1 MKSSA
6 KISFIEMTS
15 LMEKMPSYES
25 YRSDDQ
31 AAQAERSFRRALGL
45 LLRECGDHLLTIA
58 EKRSQ
63 MLSSDQETKVDAL
76 IDRIGMIFRRLDR
89 EGDVCLVG
97 HCDNTINELEELDT
111 RLILVIEKATELVR
125 RLESGTPAS
134 TWFKSEADRLS
145 RDLSAFSEMTEE
157 RNYLLGLGWESE
169 FSWNGRETL

>member
-1 MKSSA
+1 MKPSA
-6 KISFIEMTS
+6 KISFFEMTH
-15 LMEKMPSYES
+15 LMEKMPSYAD

-31 AAQAERSFRRALGL
+31 AADAERTFRRALGVML
-45 LLRECGDHLLTIA
+45 KECGDHLRTIA
-58 EKRSQ
+58 EKKSQ
-63 MLSSDQETKVDAL
+63 ILSEDQESKVDSL

-125 RLESGTPAS
+125 KLESGIPAS

-169 FSWNGRETL
+169 FSWTGRKSL